1 MKTVNNR
8 KVLKDKA
15 NREIKELKKFWNES
29 YPPIIADIGG
39 NIGYYSEVLL
49 STFDKSQVHSYEP
62 HPYNLNHLNK
72 INSDR
77 LTIHNYGLFN
87 ETKRL
92 EIGLPAHRTDNN
104 GLFSI
109 HYTTNAVEV
118 DLKNANDEIIR
129 PHIVKIDV
137 EGSEPQIL
145 ECSEFFSKTKII
157 LIEIVHQ
164 DDFNMNIR
172 VSAMLKS
179 MGFKYKTN
187 TSKNNEL
194 WLR

>member
-8 KVLKDKA
+8 KALKDRA
-15 NREIKELKKFWNES
+15 HREISELIKFWNEPYS
-29 YPPIIADIGG
+29 PIIADIGG

-49 STFDKSQVHSYEP
+49 SIFNKSEVHSYEP
-62 HPYNLNHLNK
+62 HPYNLNHLTK

-77 LTIHNYGLFN
+77 LTVHNYGLFN
-87 ETKRL
+87 KTTRL
-92 EIGLPAHRTDNN
+92 KIGLPEQRTDNN

-109 HYTTNAVEV
+109 HYNTNAVEV
-118 DLKNANDEIIR
+118 DLKNANDETIR

-164 DDFNMNIR
+164 DDFNMNSR
-172 VSAMLKS
+172 VNAMLKS
-179 MGFKYKTN
+179 MGFKYKIN